1 MRLKLLSK
9 FVCIISVVFLFA
21 GCASLPVYDSCLGM
35 GMDQQVALS
44 QLRGQWMPVDF
55 RIVNSINFEYMTKS
69 ISSIGYAQINR
80 HDKSFTVVA
89 TNPMGVTLFELK
101 FKDGKLEHEYVLSE
115 LSEMGDLAK
124 AVSVDIQSIFFE
136 PVNSENTQ
144 VCMLAGAKLY
154 KSHSADLFYHE
165 FFDEEDRLVKKEAYK
180 NKRLFWSVSY
190 DDYKDFS
197 SAVFPRKI
205 VLEHKQYRYK
215 LTLNIKELT
224 R

>member
-1 MRLKLLSK
+1 MLRKLSI
-9 FVCIISVVFLFA
+9 IISLVLLLG
-21 GCASLPVYDSCLGM
+21 GCARLPVYDSCLGM
-35 GMDQQVALS
+35 GMDQQVELA

-55 RIVNSINFEYMTKS
+55 RITNSINFEYMTKS

-80 HDKSFTVVA
+80 QDRSFTVVA

-101 FKDGKLEHEYVLSE
+101 FKNGNLEHEYVLSE
-115 LSEMGDLAK
+115 LSDMGNLAK

-136 PVNSENTQ
+136 SVSCSNTQ
-144 VCMLAGAKLY
+144 LCMLEGNSLY
-154 KSHSADLFYHE
+154 KSDDKSLFYHE
-165 FFDEEDRLVKKEAYK
+165 FFDEADRLIKKEAYK
-180 NKRLFWSVSY
+180 NNRLFWTVEYS
-190 DDYKDFS
+190 DYKDFN

-205 VLEHKQYRYK
+205 ILEHKQYRYK